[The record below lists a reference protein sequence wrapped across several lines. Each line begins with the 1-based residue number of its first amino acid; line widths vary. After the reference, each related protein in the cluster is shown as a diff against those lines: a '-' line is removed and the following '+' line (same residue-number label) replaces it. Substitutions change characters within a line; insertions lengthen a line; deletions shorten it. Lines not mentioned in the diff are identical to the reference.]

1 MSIWKS
7 CKTMLGPRSPVRGV
21 RGAHQGDR
29 RDGTEGGEE
38 GKGEEEGEGILLRD
52 GRVDGSKAL

>member
-1 MSIWKS
+1 
-7 CKTMLGPRSPVRGV
+7 MLGPRSPVRGV